1 MKRCDLTRRLSRS
14 LQRRLDR
21 RCDRVS
27 ARRLDGARPV
37 NHLGQALMALNR
49 AARAHERL
57 IKLAPEQFDFAVVE
71 RLAREREARAR
82 IHAEAK
88 AALAKIYGDSPESAE
103 EEMHRSQTENGGNNG
118 AETVQFFGRT
128 RRRELAIERW
138 MNEWEMWMTL
148 GRVAMNRHQ
157 TQQPHRRLSLG
168 TVARMLELASTGS
181 IGHRSW
187 PIRWPP
193 ERPPPPI
200 RLEMKPSSEHRS
212 GRTKER
218 TKRAGSFGSFSPL

>member
-1 MKRCDLTRRLSRS
+1 MKRCDLTRRLNRS
-14 LQRRLDR
+14 LHRRLDR
-21 RCDRVS
+21 RCDRAT

-37 NHLGQALMALNR
+37 NHLGQALMAMNR

-71 RLAREREARAR
+71 RLAREREERAR
-82 IHAEAK
+82 FHVEIE
-88 AALAKIYGDSPESAE
+88 AALTKIYGESPEPAE

-118 AETVQFFGRT
+118 AEMVQFFPRT

-148 GRVAMNRHQ
+148 GRVTMERHHR
-157 TQQPHRRLSLG
+157 QQPHRRLSLG
-168 TVARMLELASTGS
+168 TVARMIELASVLGRLATG
-181 IGHRSW
+181 SW

-193 ERPPPPI
+193 RKAAAPQ
-200 RLEMKPSSEHRS
+200 SEW
-212 GRTKER
+212 K
-218 TKRAGSFGSFSPL
+218 

>member
-1 MKRCDLTRRLSRS
+1 MKRCDLTRRLNRS
-14 LQRRLDR
+14 LHRRLDR
-21 RCDRVS
+21 RCDRAS
-27 ARRLDGARPV
+27 ARRLDGARVV
-37 NHLGQALMALNR
+37 NYMSQALMAMNR

-82 IHAEAK
+82 FHAELEV
-88 AALAKIYGDSPESAE
+88 ALAKIYGGSTGPAG
-103 EEMHRSQTENGGNNG
+103 EEMHRSQNENGGNNG

-138 MNEWEMWMTL
+138 MNEWDLWTAL

-168 TVARMLELASTGS
+168 TVARMLELASVLGRLATG
-181 IGHRSW
+181 SW
-187 PIRWPP
+187 PIRWTA
-193 ERPPPPI
+193 EKTAAA
-200 RLEMKPSSEHRS
+200 KPA
-212 GRTKER
+212 
-218 TKRAGSFGSFSPL
+218 RA

>member
-1 MKRCDLTRRLSRS
+1 MKRCDLTRRLNRS
-14 LQRRLDR
+14 LHRRLDR
-21 RCDRVS
+21 RCDRAT

-82 IHAEAK
+82 FHVEIE
-88 AALAKIYGDSPESAE
+88 AALTKIYGESPEPAE
-103 EEMHRSQTENGGNNG
+103 EEMHRSQNENGGNNG
-118 AETVQFFGRT
+118 AETVQFFPRT
-128 RRRELAIERW
+128 RRQEEEIERW
-138 MNEWEMWMTL
+138 WNEWDLWTAL

-168 TVARMLELASTGS
+168 TVARMIELASVLGRLATG
-181 IGHRSW
+181 SW
-187 PIRWPP
+187 PIRWTAEKTAAAPQSDW
-193 ERPPPPI
+193 
-200 RLEMKPSSEHRS
+200 K
-212 GRTKER
+212 
-218 TKRAGSFGSFSPL
+218 

>member
-1 MKRCDLTRRLSRS
+1 MKRCDLTRRLNRS

-82 IHAEAK
+82 FHVEIE
-88 AALAKIYGDSPESAE
+88 AALTKIYGESPEPAE
-103 EEMHRSQTENGGNNG
+103 EEMHRSQNENGGNNG
-118 AETVQFFGRT
+118 AETVQFFPRT
-128 RRRELAIERW
+128 RRQEEEIERW
-138 MNEWEMWMTL
+138 WNEWDLWTAL

-168 TVARMLELASTGS
+168 TVARMIELASVLGRLATG
-181 IGHRSW
+181 SW
-187 PIRWPP
+187 PIRWTAEKTAAAPQSDW
-193 ERPPPPI
+193 
-200 RLEMKPSSEHRS
+200 K
-212 GRTKER
+212 
-218 TKRAGSFGSFSPL
+218 